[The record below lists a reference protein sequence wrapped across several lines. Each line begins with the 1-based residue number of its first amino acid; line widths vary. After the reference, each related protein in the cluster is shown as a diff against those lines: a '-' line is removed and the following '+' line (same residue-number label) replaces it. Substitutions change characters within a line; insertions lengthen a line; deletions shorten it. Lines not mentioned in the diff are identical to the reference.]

1 MRKVALAIAAM
12 LVLAI
17 VSPAF
22 SQPFADVP
30 TDHWAFDAIA
40 ELAAKG
46 LVEGYPDGTFK
57 GDRAMTRYEIAMVV
71 ARLLARIEAIKI
83 PAPPAPPKIDVSRAD
98 ITTLQ
103 RLINEFRAELA
114 ALGVRVTAVEE
125 ELAALRARLDNT
137 FITGDLTYVYVT
149 GPYTNVTGGG
159 GLPQVDRNRARLTFR
174 GRVGSHT
181 ATFLR
186 ARWNSRWPE
195 ANATDF
201 DRVYWEYAAPFGV
214 AFRVG
219 RDYWGLGPVGLLMT
233 EGASTEGARAMGSFG
248 PVSLTALGTWNQNT
262 TGSTTLGFRAGFNL
276 LPGWETGF
284 NYRSD
289 RNPTAATFVGS
300 GWSFDFSGNIISNLA
315 LSGEYASYTPTG
327 ASAVSAYFVNLGL
340 AGMVPFFRDVNVWY
354 KNYPAGW
361 TQNAGGTGIPLCA
374 GADCSSSDS
383 LGGFWLGADMDQ
395 VTAFGVDVTFGV
407 TQNFS
412 MYLAYEAG
420 TANQALATAD
430 GYLSAVAAGNSYSA
444 YVVQGNLELGHNSR
458 IGAEYYT
465 LNNGTTGAN
474 VTNGYAVYITHRW

>member
-125 ELAALRARLDNT
+125 ELAALRSRLDNT

-149 GPYTNVTGGG
+149 GPYADP
-159 GLPQVDRNRARLTFR
+159 GLPEVQRNRARLTFR

-186 ARWNSRWPE
+186 ARWNSRWPS
-195 ANATDF
+195 ADVTDF
-201 DRVYWEYAAPFGV
+201 DRVYWEYAAPFGFT
-214 AFRVG
+214 FRVG
-219 RDYWGLGPVGLLMT
+219 QDYWGLGPVGTLMT
-233 EGASTEGARAMGSFG
+233 QYAATEGARAMGGFG
-248 PVSLTALGTWNQNT
+248 PLSLTALGAFNQNDT
-262 TGSTTLGFRAGFNL
+262 ASSTLGVRAAVTL
-276 LPGWETGF
+276 IPGWETGI

-300 GWSFDFSGNIISNLA
+300 GWSFDFSGNIIANLA
-315 LSGEYASYTPTG
+315 LSGEFASYTTG
-327 ASAVSAYFVNLGL
+327 GVGTTAYFVNLGL
-340 AGMVPFFRDVNVWY
+340 GGMLPSPVSDANIWY

-361 TQNAGGTGIPLCA
+361 AGVPTCG
-374 GADCSSSDS
+374 GAICTNTYAV
-383 LGGFWLGADMDQ
+383 GGFWLGADMNY
-395 VTAFGVDVTFGV
+395 VTAFGADVTFNV

-412 MYLAYEAG
+412 AYVAYESG
-420 TANQALATAD
+420 TANAAYAGVLSSIAAT
-430 GYLSAVAAGNSYSA
+430 NRYSA
-444 YVVQGNLELGHNSR
+444 YVVQGNLQLGHNSR

-465 LNNGTTGAN
+465 LNNGTSGLN
-474 VTNGYAVYITHRW
+474 VENGYAVYITHRW